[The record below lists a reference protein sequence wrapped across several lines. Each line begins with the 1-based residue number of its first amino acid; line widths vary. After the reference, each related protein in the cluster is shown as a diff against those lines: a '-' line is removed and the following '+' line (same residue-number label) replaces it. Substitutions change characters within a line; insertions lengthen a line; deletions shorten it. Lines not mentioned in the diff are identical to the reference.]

1 MNSLENLLPIDISGN
16 FNFNDYLNRGANGD
30 HVLWVPIAI
39 FLCILAIWVIC
50 KFVRKLHKNYWY
62 DSDNLLQGGMMI
74 GNAVLVVVTN
84 LLIMVYVLSTGPA
97 ALWFMYPGEDGNW
110 TRTVI
115 FGIVY
120 LYCIINLLVGFLKTM
135 DDFCGE
141 IDGRINCKWGLG
153 TLAIGLIFKS
163 SYLLKD
169 NNALLAINEI
179 SHAESDL
186 PDFRTLYYSAI
197 KDNKDAYDAFKI
209 IKTFAEHGETKAQFY
224 LGNLYSDYIQDYQ
237 QAIKWYQEAAE
248 KDENEAKYNL
258 GLIYEKFKDNQCA
271 FMWFSQAVN
280 EYRRL
285 AEVQRRL
292 CKNRLHRLQP

>member
-153 TLAIGLIFKS
+153 TLAIGLILLVICAMSHPNYIS
-163 SYLLKD
+163 SVLIV
-169 NNALLAINEI
+169 LAICQLI
-179 SHAESDL
+179 QIVIIIYKSMGKGVIT
-186 PDFRTLYYSAI
+186 TLAAFHFITGYSCYTSFSLNI
-197 KDNKDAYDAFKI
+197 
-209 IKTFAEHGETKAQFY
+209 
-224 LGNLYSDYIQDYQ
+224 
-237 QAIKWYQEAAE
+237 WCQENARRY
-248 KDENEAKYNL
+248 KYT
-258 GLIYEKFKDNQCA
+258 
-271 FMWFSQAVN
+271 
-280 EYRRL
+280 
-285 AEVQRRL
+285 
-292 CKNRLHRLQP
+292 